1 MPNLEF
7 AKYNFNFKWML
18 KNNPECSF
26 NEYFDNGVFFSEP
39 KAPIDFKNEIL
50 QSYPESQKSG
60 QARGLSLVELMNK
73 RV

>member
-39 KAPIDFKNEIL
+39 KAPIDYKNEIL
-50 QSYPESQKSG
+50 QSYPES
-60 QARGLSLVELMNK
+60 
-73 RV
+73 